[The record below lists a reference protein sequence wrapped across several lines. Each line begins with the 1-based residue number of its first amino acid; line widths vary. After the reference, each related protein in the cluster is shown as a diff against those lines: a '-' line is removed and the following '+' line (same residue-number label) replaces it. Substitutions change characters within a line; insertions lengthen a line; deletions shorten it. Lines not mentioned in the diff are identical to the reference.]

1 MDELNIEDFKQLV
14 EFYVKRTTDAELK
27 NVELQLLMNRLKIE
41 KATFGS
47 MIRSLEIEVERL
59 SQEPK
64 IMDDGK
70 NIQKTTKAKESK

>member
-1 MDELNIEDFKQLV
+1 M
-14 EFYVKRTTDAELK
+14 EFYVKRATDAELK

>member
-14 EFYVKRTTDAELK
+14 EFYVKRATDAELK

-64 IMDDGK
+64 IIDDGK